1 MENHTLSFSQMV
13 KASPEDAYRAFTNST
28 NLREWLCAVA
38 TVDPRP
44 GGRLYL
50 WWLSNYYTCGEFS
63 ELKPNEKVS
72 FTWHGRGEPGPT
84 QVQVSFK
91 PQDGGT
97 LVSVEHSGIGMS
109 EDWARVTPEIEKGWK
124 MGLENLASV
133 LETGEDLRFVLR
145 PMLGITIGEYNEERA
160 KKLNVPV
167 KEGIRLDGL
176 VPGMGAEAAGLQSD
190 DVVVKMAGITIT
202 HYNNLTN
209 AMQHQRAGDT
219 VEVEFYRGPER
230 KTVQMVLSRRPM
242 PEIPWSASG
251 LAERVSQINAGIAH
265 ELREFLEGVTDE
277 EASFKPAPEEWSIK
291 ENLAHL
297 IHGER
302 GYQIYTAELLTGHER
317 HYDDYGDNVNAQI
330 EATLAVYPTLNDLL
344 EELKRS
350 SAETVELFA
359 RIPDKF
365 ISRKGTYWRFAYGAV
380 EEPHHFHSHIDQMRD
395 ALEAARSAVK
405 V

>member
-1 MENHTLSFSQMV
+1 
-13 KASPEDAYRAFTNST
+13 
-28 NLREWLCAVA
+28 
-38 TVDPRP
+38 
-44 GGRLYL
+44 
-50 WWLSNYYTCGEFS
+50 
-63 ELKPNEKVS
+63 
-72 FTWHGRGEPGPT
+72 
-84 QVQVSFK
+84 
-91 PQDGGT
+91 
-97 LVSVEHSGIGMS
+97 
-109 EDWARVTPEIEKGWK
+109 
-124 MGLENLASV
+124 
-133 LETGEDLRFVLR
+133 
-145 PMLGITIGEYNEERA
+145 MLGITIGEYNEERA

-380 EEPHHFHSHIDQMRD
+380 EEPHHFHSHIGQMRD